1 MFLLEIGIKLDITS
15 TLTLNN
21 GVKIPRL
28 GFGTYR
34 LWGQQTVRRT
44 LKYALEA
51 GYRHIDTAR
60 AYGNEKHI
68 GKVIKES
75 GIDREEIFITTK
87 LWNTN
92 HGYDKA
98 LKAIDLSLK
107 SLNLDYVDLY
117 LIHWPVDGYR
127 ESWKALE
134 KIWEDG
140 KAQAIGVSNFMIHH
154 LEKLISEANII
165 PAVDQVE
172 FTPYL
177 YLKDLYNY
185 CMNNNIIIEAY
196 SPLTRGSKLNDPKL
210 REIAEKYNKTTA
222 QLLIRWGLQQDLIS
236 IPKSK
241 HKKWI
246 VENTQVFDFDIS
258 DEDMNKLKGFHENLR
273 MSGSRVH
280 EELNKKY
287 LQNERD

>member
-1 MFLLEIGIKLDITS
+1 MDITS

-117 LIHWPVDGYR
+117 LIHWPVAGYR